1 MWEPEVGSHSSF
13 HVKRIGCHYA
23 NQVENELS
31 IQKLLPTLVRLIM
44 QKMSSICMGR
54 RQDAI
59 GEDKLHLQNRISRH
73 YASWF
78 SGGILK
84 LILVRG
90 GYLKRKNQGFDNKQ
104 IHIRRAQEVS
114 ESYHLIPCMR
124 PKIVVS
130 RSPYPLVMA
139 RKGRTWPTLLWPIL
153 GDKVNISAMYRL
165 YTF

>member
-1 MWEPEVGSHSSF
+1 
-13 HVKRIGCHYA
+13 
-23 NQVENELS
+23 
-31 IQKLLPTLVRLIM
+31 
-44 QKMSSICMGR
+44 MGR

-90 GYLKRKNQGFDNKQ
+90 GYFKRKNQGFDNKQ

-139 RKGRTWPTLLWPIL
+139 RKGRTWPTLL
-153 GDKVNISAMYRL
+153 
-165 YTF
+165 